1 MRIRGQG
8 CEANNTTIFPWN
20 DVGYTLC
27 KRITSNC
34 LHSNEKRSR
43 VYCTCLCLAPVKC
56 CWLCLISDACFWL
69 LCKAL
74 PLGCCT
80 ASFQLPVFVCLTLG
94 CFHTDIIKSTL
105 IHYLCILLLNYSHNS
120 FMCYCIF
127 FFFLSRRQFELA
139 WLPLLN
145 IPSLKIVFLLIN
157 PPSLSFCSNTQ
168 CSHVKAVLA
177 NFFLVA

>member
-1 MRIRGQG
+1 MLLVVFDLRR
-8 CEANNTTIFPWN
+8 
-20 DVGYTLC
+20 L
-27 KRITSNC
+27 
-34 LHSNEKRSR
+34 L
-43 VYCTCLCLAPVKC
+43 LAPLQGLATWVLNC
-56 CWLCLISDACFWL
+56 FIPVAC
-69 LCKAL
+69 
-74 PLGCCT
+74 
-80 ASFQLPVFVCLTLG
+80 VCLLNARL

-127 FFFLSRRQFELA
+127 FLSPRQFELA

-145 IPSLKIVFLLIN
+145 IPSLKIAFLLIN

-177 NFFLVA
+177 NFFWLLKQV